1 MKATIIPIGN
11 SRGIRI
17 PKAILEQ
24 CNINKEV
31 SLEVKGNCIIIKPI
45 KNKPR
50 KGWDDYFKMM
60 KEKKEDKL
68 LINDQIDLEM
78 EGWEW

>member
-1 MKATIIPIGN
+1 
-11 SRGIRI
+11 
-17 PKAILEQ
+17 LEQ

-60 KEKKEDKL
+60 KEKKK
-68 LINDQIDLEM
+68 IDC
-78 EGWEW
+78 